1 MMCRNV
7 STPRSCK
14 LANTTDS
21 RHTATNPEYSKFA
34 DLLSLG
40 WIPGRLVDNSDQQY
54 AGFRDNLPYLFI
66 VMALHP
72 LLRRIFDAMH
82 GQSAS
87 QAASAAKAVTPDS
100 NHSSA
105 ENRLNKRIIY
115 DVSFSIMFLLAL
127 HGFSALKVL
136 LILYINYSL
145 ATRLKKEHVPVATWV
160 FNIGILFANELGE
173 GYPFA
178 ALGNTIAPEQK
189 NWGTMLDKYGGLIP
203 RWEVLFNITV
213 LRLISFNFD
222 YYWSLNKSGGSPI
235 EVGELYTCREGFVGI
250 ILTASRRSSWI
261 PPIYQNG
268 TELTYQPR
276 LKTTH
281 FAITLHTPC
290 IRRYISRAQ
299 Y

>member
-1 MMCRNV
+1 M
-7 STPRSCK
+7 K
-14 LANTTDS
+14 TDS
-21 RHTATNPEYSKFA
+21 ICTATNPEYTKFA
-34 DLLSLG
+34 DLLSPG

-72 LLRRIFDAMH
+72 LLRRVFDAMC

-87 QAASAAKAVTPDS
+87 QAGSTAKAVTPGSD
-100 NHSSA
+100 HSRA
-105 ENRLNKRIIY
+105 ENRLNKRITY

-136 LILYINYSL
+136 TILYINYSL

-160 FNIGILFANELGE
+160 FNIGILFANELGK

-178 ALGNTIAPEQK
+178 VLGDTILPEQK

-222 YYWSLNKSGGSPI
+222 YYWSLNQSGGSPI
-235 EVGELYTCREGFVGI
+235 EVGELYTCREAFVDI
-250 ILTASRRSSWI
+250 ILTAPRRSSWI

-268 TELTYQPR
+268 TEWTYQRR
-276 LKTTH
+276 LKTTR
-281 FAITLHTPC
+281 FVTIWHTPC
-290 IRRYISRAQ
+290 TRRYIWRAQ
-299 Y
+299 S